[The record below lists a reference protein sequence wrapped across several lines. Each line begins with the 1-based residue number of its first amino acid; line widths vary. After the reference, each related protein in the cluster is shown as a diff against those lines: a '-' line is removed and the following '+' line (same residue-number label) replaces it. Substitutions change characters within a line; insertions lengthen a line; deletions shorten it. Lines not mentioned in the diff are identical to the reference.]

1 MSVDAYGPSSQTL
14 TFLDTEDTDL
24 IGADTQGSECDFT
37 DFTIPSQT
45 QASQHDH
52 GGPQVNRIQIT
63 RRFEQS
69 RSLNFW
75 ITKFQINGISGKS
88 SSSIASKIASAT
100 TALGELQFEED
111 DEEFYNSKEL
121 PDYACKY
128 CGIHEPN
135 CVVMCNLCKKW
146 FCNGRGNTSGS
157 HIINHLVRIH
167 VRFDLYSKF
176 IGLIFRL
183 GQSTRRLHSIRMDRW
198 VKLSWNVTA
207 VVSVMYLCWVLYLL
221 RQIRWWFCCVDN
233 HVLHRT
239 HWR

>member
-14 TFLDTEDTDL
+14 TFLDTEDTDF

-52 GGPQVNRIQIT
+52 GGPQVSGIQVD
-63 RRFEQS
+63 FP
-69 RSLNFW
+69 RSCFAGHANDSF
-75 ITKFQINGISGKS
+75 FQMNGISSKS
-88 SSSIASKIASAT
+88 SNSINSKIASAT
-100 TALGELQFEED
+100 AALGELQFEED

-157 HIINHLVRIH
+157 HIINHLV
-167 VRFDLYSKF
+167 
-176 IGLIFRL
+176 
-183 GQSTRRLHSIRMDRW
+183 
-198 VKLSWNVTA
+198 
-207 VVSVMYLCWVLYLL
+207 C
-221 RQIRWWFCCVDN
+221 
-233 HVLHRT
+233 
-239 HWR
+239 

>member
-14 TFLDTEDTDL
+14 TFLDTEDADL

-52 GGPQVNRIQIT
+52 AGPKV
-63 RRFEQS
+63 S
-69 RSLNFW
+69 GV
-75 ITKFQINGISGKS
+75 QINNNIVT
-88 SSSIASKIASAT
+88 KIASTT

-111 DEEFYNSKEL
+111 DEEGYFNGKEL

-157 HIINHLVRIH
+157 HIINHL
-167 VRFDLYSKF
+167 
-176 IGLIFRL
+176 
-183 GQSTRRLHSIRMDRW
+183 
-198 VKLSWNVTA
+198 
-207 VVSVMYLCWVLYLL
+207 
-221 RQIRWWFCCVDN
+221 
-233 HVLHRT
+233 
-239 HWR
+239 